1 MKKNGGLRAIFKS
14 SGNNAFIGVLRRNAV
29 LFVFS
34 LFLLSCCTGCYTAE
48 SDSATEALD
57 APTAQS
63 STTRLTLESSAMDAT
78 VPFLVYLP
86 SGYTPA
92 QKYPVWYAMHGY
104 SSTENWWLSDGLAGE
119 RADAL
124 IAGDELAPMI
134 MVFPMT
140 RYDDAKTI
148 EADME
153 DGVRGP
159 SRMERFLCDE
169 LIPYIDEHYSTI
181 DSAQGRFIGGF
192 SMGGLFA
199 LQIGLHRPDLFT
211 KIGAYSPALTY
222 RDFSGDH
229 FERWLSSDPADASS
243 LPGYAEAHGLDKLS
257 IYLDCGDASD
267 PFSEGAASLY
277 EALTARGIQTA
288 FHPHEGGHSLDL
300 TLVDDYLLFYGGT

>member
-1 MKKNGGLRAIFKS
+1 MKRNDGLRAMFKS
-14 SGNNAFIGVLRRNAV
+14 SANNARLGVARRNAV
-29 LFVFS
+29 RFVIVM
-34 LFLLSCCTGCYTAE
+34 FLLSACAGCAAAMNPP
-48 SDSATEALD
+48 SEALPT
-57 APTAQS
+57 PTAQS
-63 STTRLTLESSAMDAT
+63 SATRLSLMSSAMDAT
-78 VPFLVYLP
+78 VPFIVYLP
-86 SGYTPA
+86 CGYTPA

-104 SSTENWWLSDGLAGE
+104 SSTESWWLSDGHAGE

-124 IAGDELAPMI
+124 ITSGELAPMI

-148 EADME
+148 EADMA

-181 DSAQGRFIGGF
+181 NSAQGRYIGGF

-229 FERWLSSDPADASS
+229 FERWLSSDPADAAS

-257 IYLDCGDASD
+257 IYLDCGGASD

-277 EALTARGIQTA
+277 DALVARGIQTE
-288 FHPHEGGHSLDL
+288 FHPHEGGHSLDP
-300 TLVDDYLLFYGGT
+300 TLVDGYLLFYGGE